1 MNINMKTISTCTIEI
16 SFCLC
21 VARSKV
27 RRALE
32 SLILRPTSA
41 LRFGRAARKCKANRS
56 GRTILALSTWAWLA
70 TILIASDQ
78 IPGGPQK
85 RPIIIR
91 NAIVHTVSGETIQNG
106 CVLFKD
112 GKITEI
118 GINLSFPG
126 DAEVVDGKS
135 QHVYPGLMD
144 SYSSIGLVEIDSIR
158 ASMDATE
165 IGSLN
170 PNVRAAVAFNPDSE
184 AIPVARANGVLTA
197 VTVPNGGLI
206 SGRAAVM
213 VLDGWT
219 WEGMTLLPDA
229 AMAASWPRFSA
240 STRGRRGSGGD
251 ADAAAAT
258 ESDRL
263 GPFHQLIREVKA
275 YGLARSQAPDVQPID
290 LRLNAMLPVVNG
302 KMPML
307 VQANSTKQIQTA
319 IAFAKQYNLKLIL
332 LGGADAMQC
341 ANLIKEAN
349 VPVVLSGIYRLPSR
363 HDDAYDSAYTLPAR
377 LQEAGILFSIA
388 SDGRFGASGLRN
400 LPYHAATA
408 AAFGLTEDQAVRSI
422 TLSPAE
428 IFGVSDRIGSLAVG
442 KDATLIVTDGNI
454 LETPT
459 QVVRAYIQ
467 GRMVDLSS
475 KHTQLNEKYKAK
487 YNQ

>member
-1 MNINMKTISTCTIEI
+1 MINDTTPRVVYHAVSIQTQSKITMNINMKT
-16 SFCLC
+16 L
-21 VARSKV
+21 
-27 RRALE
+27 L
-32 SLILRPTSA
+32 L
-41 LRFGRAARKCKANRS
+41 
-56 GRTILALSTWAWLA
+56 LSTWAWLA
-70 TILIASDQ
+70 TALIASDQ

-91 NAIVHTVSGETIQNG
+91 NAIVHTVSGETIQSG

-112 GKITEI
+112 GKITEV

-126 DAEVVDGKS
+126 DSEVIDAKG

-158 ASMDATE
+158 ASIDATE

-229 AMAASWPRFSA
+229 AMAATWPRFSA
-240 STRGRRGSGGD
+240 SLRGRRPGGGD
-251 ADAAAAT
+251 GEAAAAPET
-258 ESDRL
+258 DRL
-263 GPFHQLIREVKA
+263 APLHDLMREVKA
-275 YGLARSQAPDVQPID
+275 YGLARSKAPDDQPID
-290 LRLNAMLPVVNG
+290 LRLDAMLSIVDG
-302 KMPML
+302 KTPML

-319 IAFAKQYNLKLIL
+319 IAFSKHYNLKLIL

-341 ANLIKEAN
+341 ANLIKEAK
-349 VPVVLSGIYRLPSR
+349 VPVVLSGVYRLPIR
-363 HDDAYDSAYTLPAR
+363 HDDAYDSAYTLPAQ

-408 AAFGLTEDQAVRSI
+408 AAYGLTEDQALRSI

-428 IFGVSDRIGSLAVG
+428 IFGVADRTGSLTVG
-442 KDATLIVTDGNI
+442 KDATLIITDGNI

-467 GRMVDLSS
+467 GRQVDLSS

-487 YNQ
+487 YKQ

>member
-1 MNINMKTISTCTIEI
+1 MKTILT
-16 SFCLC
+16 
-21 VARSKV
+21 
-27 RRALE
+27 
-32 SLILRPTSA
+32 
-41 LRFGRAARKCKANRS
+41 
-56 GRTILALSTWAWLA
+56 LSTWAWFA
-70 TILIASDQ
+70 TCLIASDQ
-78 IPGGPQK
+78 IPGAPQK

-118 GINLSFPG
+118 GINLPFPG
-126 DAEVVDGKS
+126 DAEAIDAKG

-158 ASMDATE
+158 ASIDATE
-165 IGSLN
+165 IGGLN

-184 AIPVARANGVLTA
+184 AIPVARANGVLVA

-219 WEGMTLLPDA
+219 WESMTLLPDA

-240 STRGRRGSGGD
+240 SQRGRRGGGGD
-251 ADAAAAT
+251 GDAAAAS
-258 ESDRL
+258 ENDRL
-263 GPFHQLIREVKA
+263 GPFHTLMREVKA
-275 YGLARSQAPDVQPID
+275 YSMARSKAPDEQPID
-290 LRLNAMLPVVNG
+290 LRLDAMLPVVDG
-302 KMPML
+302 KMPMFI
-307 VQANSTKQIQTA
+307 QANSSKQIQTA
-319 IAFAKQYNLKLIL
+319 IAFAKQYGVKLIL
-332 LGGADAMQC
+332 MGGSDAMQC
-341 ANLIKEAN
+341 ANLIKEAK
-349 VPVVLSGIYRLPSR
+349 VPIVISGVYRLPSR
-363 HDDAYDSAYTLPAR
+363 HDDAYDSAYTLPAQ

-408 AAFGLTEDQAVRSI
+408 AAYGLTEDQALRSI

-428 IFGVSDRIGSLAVG
+428 IFGVADRVGSLTVG

-467 GRMVDLSS
+467 GRQVDLTS

-487 YNQ
+487 YKQ

>member
-1 MNINMKTISTCTIEI
+1 MKTLLT
-16 SFCLC
+16 
-21 VARSKV
+21 
-27 RRALE
+27 
-32 SLILRPTSA
+32 
-41 LRFGRAARKCKANRS
+41 
-56 GRTILALSTWAWLA
+56 LSTWAWLVSC
-70 TILIASDQ
+70 LIASDQ

-91 NAIVHTVSGETIQNG
+91 NAIVHTVSGETLQNG
-106 CVLFKD
+106 SVMFKD

-118 GINLSFPG
+118 GINLAFPG
-126 DAEVVDGKS
+126 DAEAIDAKG

-158 ASMDATE
+158 ASIDATE

-184 AIPVARANGVLTA
+184 AIPVARANGVLSA
-197 VTVPNGGLI
+197 LTVPNGGLI

-219 WEGMTLLPDA
+219 WESMTLLPDA

-240 STRGRRGSGGD
+240 SARGRRGGGGD
-251 ADAAAAT
+251 ADSSAAG

-263 GPFHQLIREVKA
+263 GPFHELMREVKA
-275 YGLARSQAPDVQPID
+275 YGIARNNAPDDQPID
-290 LRLNAMLPVVNG
+290 LRLAAMLPVIEG
-302 KMPML
+302 KMPIL
-307 VQANSTKQIQTA
+307 VQANSSKQIQTA
-319 IAFAKQYNLKLIL
+319 IAFAKQYGVKLIL
-332 LGGADAMQC
+332 FGGADAMQC
-341 ANLIKEAN
+341 ANLIKEAK
-349 VPVVLSGIYRLPSR
+349 VPIVIAGVYRLPSR
-363 HDDAYDSAYTLPAR
+363 HDEAYDAAYTFPAQ

-408 AAFGLTEDQAVRSI
+408 AAYGLTEDQALRSI

-428 IFGVSDRIGSLAVG
+428 IFGVSDRIGSLSVG

-467 GRMVDLSS
+467 GRQVDLTS

-487 YNQ
+487 YKQ